1 MMWLGPSD
9 YVRTRVKGLAVSAG
23 HTNWLVPLIDA
34 SGVTALKQLLK
45 RCARSGTR
53 VILSGLREQPK
64 AILLQMGLK
73 PDGKDLQF
81 AEDFA
86 SAIAFAEAGQL

>member
-1 MMWLGPSD
+1 MWLGPSD
-9 YVRTRVKGLAVSAG
+9 YVRTRVKGLAPPGTFMFESSSLFCVSA
-23 HTNWLVPLIDA
+23 TA
-34 SGVTALKQLLK
+34 STT
-45 RCARSGTR
+45 S
-53 VILSGLREQPK
+53 REQPK

-86 SAIAFAEAGQL
+86 RAVAFAEAGQISLQR

>member
-1 MMWLGPSD
+1 
-9 YVRTRVKGLAVSAG
+9 
-23 HTNWLVPLIDA
+23 
-34 SGVTALKQLLK
+34 
-45 RCARSGTR
+45 
-53 VILSGLREQPK
+53 LREQPK

-73 PDGKDLQF
+73 ADGKDLQF